1 MSAAAPCGCG
11 QAACGCCE
19 GISALT
25 PMATENRPGLDALS
39 ARIGTHGSFLATMKA
54 RLSSHA
60 FGEGPTAARPLAGLG
75 VRDSDASVALL
86 DAFATMADVLT
97 FYQERIVNEGYLRT
111 ATQQRSVRELARLV
125 GYEPRPGVAAGAWLA
140 YTLDA
145 NVPEQVTIA
154 AGSQVRT
161 VPGPGE
167 LPQMFET
174 SEHLVARSA
183 WNRLGVRQTEP
194 ARWLPDARPHELYL
208 AGTTTRLKP
217 GDPVLVALGEASPEP
232 YRILLVEEQ
241 AKENRTRIEFEHW
254 EGGGAP
260 AKPIPTAWFNALRQV
275 LALRDAPP
283 TGITAQS
290 IAELMGSWEE
300 PDPDKVP
307 DREELALGLEL
318 ITSTR
323 GAIGEKLEQVPNL
336 ARARKLQAWATQ
348 LDRALAKLIEETER
362 LVGRGCNVEALIE
375 KLTVPPAVPPRS
387 PLQLGDS
394 LSDRFEES
402 GDAGLAMLA
411 QASPE
416 VASQLAAGLAGCR
429 ADDGLPPPISIYAM
443 RLRARLFG
451 HNAPK
456 QRATVRTTDT
466 SGEKIATKDVGEWPI
481 VDARGYLN
489 QGGEIVKR
497 EEEFRLDLEGGH
509 DCILPR
515 SWVFA
520 DMTAVPDFPLQVGG
534 GPSVAVARAMPWRVV
549 PVGKV
554 EALARADY
562 GMTGDITRIWLQ
574 PEDDEGGWIRIV
586 PDDFLPNLISQPIA
600 DRDYQVVRGTTV
612 YACSERLELVGSPMV
627 EPVCDGSAEQA
638 PIELD
643 GLYLGLEPGRFVM
656 VTGERADIEHVEGVT
671 GMEAA
676 MIAAVVHDVRADL
689 PVPTPWTIARRR
701 VQPAP
706 PTEVPTPIHEV
717 IREDIGGVTFA
728 TGRFDGLNSEFVEV
742 RHGGERLRGRRLPG
756 KLAGDTVHTFVWL
769 ERPLAYC
776 YRRDSV
782 AIHANLVKASH
793 GETHEEILGS
803 GDGGKANQGFALKH
817 SPLTYVP
824 APTPAGAAD
833 TLQVFVNDIK
843 WNGAASFVDLPATA
857 RAYVIRTDHEGQ
869 SSVVF
874 GDGLEGARLPTGTLN
889 VAAKYR
895 SGLGRA
901 GNVRAGQISQLVTR
915 PLGVKEV
922 VNPLRASGGADP
934 ETRDQTR
941 RNAPLATAALGRVVA
956 PSDYADFARTF
967 AGIAMADAQEISNGI
982 RSVIHVTVAA
992 LDDAPLD
999 PGTQLLVALR
1009 KAYRELGDPFQ
1020 AVQVAPRELLML
1032 VVEARLR
1039 IDPDRRWEVVAAA
1052 VRSSLLE
1059 TFGFERRTLGAGVAS
1074 SEILN
1079 AIQSVEGVAMVDL
1092 EVFGAIPAATTGS
1105 DGARRPLTPA
1115 ETEAAIKAVVTAGVA
1130 AKVDARRARLEDGL
1144 LLPAELLLL
1153 SPEVAATLVLNQV
1166 GGEG

>member
-1 MSAAAPCGCG
+1 MP
-11 QAACGCCE
+11 
-19 GISALT
+19 
-25 PMATENRPGLDALS
+25 TENRPGLDSLS
-39 ARIGTHGSFLATMKA
+39 VRIGTHGSFLATMKA

-60 FGEGPTAARPLAGLG
+60 FGEGPTSARPLAGLG
-75 VRDSDASVALL
+75 VRDSDASIALL

-125 GYEPRPGVAAGAWLA
+125 GYAPRPGVAAGAWLA

-145 NVPEQVTIA
+145 NVPEQVTIP
-154 AGSQVRT
+154 AGAQVRT

-174 SEHLVARSA
+174 SEDLVARSA

-194 ARWLPDARPHELYL
+194 ARWVPEARPHELYL

-217 GDPVLVALGEASPEP
+217 GDPVLVALGEAIPEP

-241 AKENRTRIEFEHW
+241 ADAARTRIEFERW
-254 EGGGAP
+254 EGGMPP
-260 AKPIPTAWFNALRQV
+260 AKAIPTAWFNALRQV
-275 LALRDAPP
+275 LELRDRPP
-283 TGITAQS
+283 AGVTAES
-290 IAELMGSWEE
+290 IAELMSSWEE
-300 PDPDKVP
+300 PVSGTVP
-307 DREELALGLEL
+307 NREELALGLE
-318 ITSTR
+318 IMISVR
-323 GAIGEKLEQVPNL
+323 GAIGEKLGQVPNL
-336 ARARKLQAWATQ
+336 ARARKLKAWALQ
-348 LDRALAKLIEETER
+348 LDRAIAKLIEETER
-362 LVGRGCNVEALIE
+362 LVGRGCNVEGLIE
-375 KLTVPPAVPPRS
+375 KLTLPPAAPPRT
-387 PLQLGDS
+387 PLQLGGS
-394 LSDRFEES
+394 LNGRFQES

-429 ADDGLPPPISIYAM
+429 ADDALPPPISVYAL
-443 RLRARLFG
+443 RLRGRLFG

-456 QRATVRTTDT
+456 QRKTVTTTQNATTNTPASQT
-466 SGEKIATKDVGEWPI
+466 IATTEIGEWPI
-481 VDARGYLN
+481 VERRGFAN
-489 QGGEIVKR
+489 QGGVIVKR
-497 EEEFRLDLEGGH
+497 EEKYRLDLEGGH

-515 SWVFA
+515 SWVFT
-520 DMTAVPDFPLQVGG
+520 DMTAVPDFPEHQPGVPGA
-534 GPSVAVARAMPWRVV
+534 AVARALPWRVA

-554 EALARADY
+554 ETLARADY
-562 GMTGDITRIWLQ
+562 GMTGDVTRVWLD
-574 PEDDEGGWIRIV
+574 PEDDEGGWIRIA
-586 PDDFLPNLISQPIA
+586 PDEILDHLISQPIA
-600 DRDYQVVRGTTV
+600 DRDYQVIRGTTV
-612 YACSERLELVGSPMV
+612 YACSERLEIVRSPMA
-627 EPVCDGSAEQA
+627 EPVCDGAAEDA

-643 GLYLGLEPGRFVM
+643 GLYLGLEPGRYVM
-656 VTGERADIEHVEGVT
+656 VSGERADIEHVEGVA

-701 VQPAP
+701 VESGPSVLERIF
-706 PTEVPTPIHEV
+706 TEGDHFE
-717 IREDIGGVTFA
+717 
-728 TGRFDGLNSEFVEV
+728 
-742 RHGGERLRGRRLPG
+742 ERLRAPRPQA

-769 ERPLAYC
+769 EKPLAYC

-793 GETHEEILGS
+793 GETHEELLGS
-803 GDGGKANQGFALKH
+803 GDGGKANQSFDLKH
-817 SPLTYVP
+817 SPLTYLP

-833 TLQVFVNDIK
+833 TLRVFVNDIRWK
-843 WNGAASFVDLPATA
+843 GAASFVDLPATA
-857 RAYVIRTDHEGQ
+857 RAYVVRADHEGK
-869 SSVVF
+869 SLVVF

-889 VAAKYR
+889 VEAIYR

-941 RNAPLATAALGRVVA
+941 RNAPLATAALGRVVG
-956 PSDYADFARTF
+956 PRDYADFARTF
-967 AGIAMADAQEISNGI
+967 AGIAMADAREISDGSH
-982 RSVIHVTVAA
+982 SVIHVTVAG
-992 LDDAPLD
+992 LDDAALD

-1009 KAYRELGDPFQ
+1009 QAYRQLGDPLQ
-1020 AVQVAPRELLML
+1020 AVQIAPRELLML
-1032 VVEARLR
+1032 VVEAKLR

-1052 VRSSLLE
+1052 ARQSLLD
-1059 TFGFERRTLGAGVAS
+1059 TFGFERRTLGEGVAS

-1079 AIQSVEGVAMVDL
+1079 AIQSVDGVAMVDL

-1105 DGARRPLTPA
+1105 DGARRPLSPG
-1115 ETEAAIKAVVTAGVA
+1115 ETEAAIKKVVAAGVA
-1130 AKVDARRARLEDGL
+1130 ARVEARRARLEDGL